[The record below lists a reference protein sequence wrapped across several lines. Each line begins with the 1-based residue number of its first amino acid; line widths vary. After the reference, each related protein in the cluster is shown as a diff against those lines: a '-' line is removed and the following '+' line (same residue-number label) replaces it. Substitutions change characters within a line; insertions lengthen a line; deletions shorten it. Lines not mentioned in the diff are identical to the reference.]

1 MGSDWFRATFHAC
14 AEYYER
20 EWLPAVRFDTH
31 AAAMRRDP
39 FALYREGR
47 VRPSPGDAAH
57 AGADASAG
65 RGTEAARKEDKSSNV
80 SGSRGGGGTGLARNS
95 HQKAGDNPELS
106 SHNPREILV

>member
-39 FALYREGR
+39 FAMYRDGR
-47 VRPSPGDAAH
+47 VRPAPGDAAD
-57 AGADASAG
+57 AKADASAWSG
-65 RGTEAARKEDKSSNV
+65 AEAGAR
-80 SGSRGGGGTGLARNS
+80 GGTGRARDS
-95 HQKAGDNPELS
+95 RQKPGDKPEQS
-106 SHNPREILV
+106 SLNPREILV